1 MRTHM
6 SQRQDGAAY
15 FGQEVRFA
23 REQRGMTQAQL
34 AAETGYERP
43 YVTRVESGKL
53 LASEQFAEACDRIFG
68 TPGFFARLRVRVSER
83 GHPGWFIPYVN
94 LERDAMAML
103 FYAPVVVPGIFQTRE
118 YATAIFSQVH
128 PRDDK
133 QQTDELVEARLARRA
148 ALRQRVEQ
156 PLLWVVLHEAALR
169 TVVGSRDV
177 MAGQLAR
184 LLDEADSPHV
194 TVQISPFNQGV
205 PGGASMF
212 ILLTPAEG
220 DALLYTETMQHGHV
234 EDSASGVSA
243 AQQQYDRLRAAA
255 MPPRESLALI
265 RDVMKEYSQ

>member
-94 LERDAMAML
+94 LERDATEILDYSPMI
-103 FYAPVVVPGIFQTRE
+103 VPGVLQTRE
-118 YATAIFSQVH
+118 YATEIFHRAH
-128 PRDDK
+128 PREESDAIG
-133 QQTDELVEARLARRA
+133 TRVETRLERRA
-148 ALRQRVEQ
+148 ALKRRVQQ
-156 PLLWVVLHEAALR
+156 PLLWFVLHEAALR
-169 TVVGSRDV
+169 TVIKSPEV
-177 MAGQLAR
+177 MAAQLAH
-184 LLDEADSPHV
+184 LLEETKSPHV
-194 TVQISPFNQGV
+194 DVQVAPFAKGA
-205 PGGASMF
+205 PAGGLPF
-212 ILLTPAEG
+212 ILVTSEDGPTA
-220 DALLYTETMQHGHV
+220 LYTETLQQGHV
-234 EDSASGVSA
+234 DDSVA
-243 AQQQYDRLRAAA
+243 AVADAQAKYDRLRAAA
-255 MPPRESLALI
+255 MSPEESLALI
-265 RDVMKEYSQ
+265 RDVMEEYSR